1 MILRREG
8 DMVTV
13 KSEWSPRYYK
23 NIFKLTIVFSVLIFS
38 FFLWAGVL
46 SIVDGKYI
54 EGILW
59 SAMVCLVCVLIS
71 KTAAKEFSMKKVHE
85 LKLTE
90 SFVELHFFSKN
101 LLSSS
106 IKILRTEAKITFKVT
121 SGIKDT
127 YYVITILDGD
137 NEEYII
143 RRQHGLWWSEDV
155 IKIYDLFT
163 EYRFKRRKKGN

>member
-59 SAMVCLVCVLIS
+59 SAMVCLVCVLIY
-71 KTAAKEFSMKKVHE
+71 KTGAKEFSMKKVHE

-106 IKILRTEAKITFKVT
+106 IEILRTEARITFKVT
-121 SGIKDT
+121 S
-127 YYVITILDGD
+127 V
-137 NEEYII
+137 
-143 RRQHGLWWSEDV
+143 
-155 IKIYDLFT
+155 
-163 EYRFKRRKKGN
+163 